1 MKTVKEIALEIGVSP
16 QTIRNTIRELGL
28 DSVLPLYGKGC
39 AVGFA
44 VDERAENLIKSRLE
58 EGFTAKSTA
67 KRTAKNCAVDFAV
80 DFAVDIQKELD
91 EKNRQIER
99 LQEENKRL
107 ISALE
112 AVTENLKGA
121 QLLHA
126 KTLSARLEDKNDTNI
141 PEDNKNA
148 SEAKTGTLARLF
160 RRKRA
165 ET

>member
-1 MKTVKEIALEIGVSP
+1 MKSVRELATELNVSP
-16 QTIRNTIRELGL
+16 QAIRNEINRKGFAKGL
-28 DSVLPLYGKGC
+28 QRNGKG
-39 AVGFA
+39 FA
-44 VDERAENLIKSRLE
+44 IDEETESLIKSAFETRNAKQNGK
-58 EGFTAKSTA
+58 GFAKEFA
-67 KRTAKNCAVDFAV
+67 KGLQSDCKG
-80 DFAVDIQKELD
+80 FAVDIQKELD

-126 KTLSARLEDKNDTNI
+126 KTLSERIEEKSGANT
-141 PEDNKNA
+141 PEDDRNA
-148 SEAKTGTLARLF
+148 SERKIGTLARF
-160 RRKRA
+160 FKRKKT